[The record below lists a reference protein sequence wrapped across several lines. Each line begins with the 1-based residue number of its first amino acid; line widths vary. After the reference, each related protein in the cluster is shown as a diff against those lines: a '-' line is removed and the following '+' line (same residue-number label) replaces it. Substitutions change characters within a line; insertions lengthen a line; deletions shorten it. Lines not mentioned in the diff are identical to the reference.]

1 MSTSILYHAFG
12 LKGIKYTATH
22 FVADRIVFSADMN
35 HQRVRCPVCGCFEAS
50 FKGKRRRFFFMS
62 PIGRKKCMLELTLH
76 RLKCRSCSAL
86 WWPALPFMAGTHRYV
101 RSFALTVLDMLR
113 FATISSVAD
122 FLGVGWDLVKNIH
135 KERLQFLYRKIPL
148 HKVEC
153 IGIDEFSFKEGH
165 HYMTVVTDLYSG
177 RVLHAVEGKAKE
189 DIRPFL
195 KILARRGKRLEAV
208 AMDMS
213 SAYFWAVREE
223 LPKVKVVFD
232 RFHVVSLMNQAID
245 EFRRGHQLELDSLG
259 QQTLK
264 GSRFLLLRNYDS
276 LEPDRRARLDALLKV
291 NQPLFEIH
299 SMKEQLR
306 LFWELH
312 NRKEAERFLAVW
324 CRDAMNSGI
333 KALKRVGKTLGAYRT
348 GLLNYF
354 DHRITSGAVEGLIN
368 KIKTLKRQAYG
379 FRDPE
384 YFKLRL
390 YHLHTQQYSLT
401 GGTR

>member
-1 MSTSILYHAFG
+1 MSTSILYTAFG
-12 LKGIKYTATH
+12 LKGIEYKATH
-22 FVADRIVFSADMN
+22 FVADRIIFSAEMN
-35 HQRVRCPVCGCFEAS
+35 DQWVRCPQCSCRDTS
-50 FKGKRRRFFFMS
+50 FKGRKRRWFYMS
-62 PIGRKKCMLELTLH
+62 PIGRKKCMLELVLH
-76 RLKCRSCSAL
+76 RLKCRKCSML
-86 WWPALPFMAGTHRYV
+86 FWPTLPFMVGTHRFV

-113 FATISSVAD
+113 FSTIRSVAEY
-122 FLGVGWDLVKNIH
+122 LGVGWDLVKNIH

-148 HKVEC
+148 DEVST

-165 HYMTVVTDLYSG
+165 HYMTVVTDLDTG
-177 RVLHAVEGKAKE
+177 RVLHAVEGKSKE

-195 KILARRGKRLEAV
+195 EILAGKAKKLQAV

-213 SAYFWAVREE
+213 SAYFAAVIETLRGADI
-223 LPKVKVVFD
+223 VFD
-232 RFHVVSLMNQAID
+232 RFHIMALMNQAID
-245 EFRRGHQLELDSLG
+245 ESRRDQQRELDVLG

-264 GSRFLLLRNYDS
+264 GSRFLLLQNYDS
-276 LEPDRRARLDALLKV
+276 LAPDRKARLDALLQV
-291 NQPLFEIH
+291 NNPLFIIH

-306 LFWELH
+306 LFWE
-312 NRKEAERFLAVW
+312 KDDYTQAEQFLAVW

-333 KALKRVGKTLGAYRT
+333 KALMRVGKTLGAYRT

-354 DHRITSGAVEGLIN
+354 KHRITSGAVEGLIN

-390 YHLHTQQYSLT
+390 YHLHTQRYSLA
-401 GGTR
+401 G

>member
-12 LKGIKYTATH
+12 LKGIEYRGTS
-22 FVADRIVFSADMN
+22 FLADTLIFRAEMN
-35 HQRVRCPVCGCFEAS
+35 KQVIRCPNCGCRRIT
-50 FKGKRRRFFFMS
+50 FKGQKRRWFQMG
-62 PIGRKKCMLELTLH
+62 PIGRKKCLLDLVLH
-76 RLKCRSCSAL
+76 RAQCCECSAL
-86 WWPALPFMAGTHRYV
+86 WWPTLPFMIGTHRFV
-101 RSFALTVLDMLR
+101 RSFALTVLDLLK
-113 FATISSVAD
+113 FGTIRSVAE

-135 KERLQFLYRKIPL
+135 KERLRFLYRKIPL
-148 HKVEC
+148 HKVRV
-153 IGIDEFSFKEGH
+153 IGIDEFSLKEGH
-165 HYMTVVTDLYSG
+165 HYMTVVTDLHTG
-177 RVLHAVEGKAKE
+177 RVLHAVEGKGKE

-195 KILARRGKRLEAV
+195 ESLARRGKELEAV

-213 SAYFWAVREE
+213 SSYFWAVRET
-223 LPKVKVVFD
+223 LPGVKVVFD

-245 EFRRGHQLELDSLG
+245 ELRRDHQAELDSLG

-276 LEPDRRARLDALLKV
+276 LEPDRKARLDALLQV
-291 NQPLFEIH
+291 NRPLFEIH

-306 LFWELH
+306 LFWEKTD
-312 NRKEAERFLAVW
+312 RKEAEQFLTVW

-333 KALKRVGKTLGAYRT
+333 KVLKRVGKTLAGYRT

-354 DHRITSGAVEGLIN
+354 DHRITSGAVEGLVN

-379 FRDPE
+379 FRDAE

-390 YHLHTQQYSLT
+390 YHLHTRRYSLA
-401 GGTR
+401 G

>member
-12 LKGIKYTATH
+12 LKGIEYRGTR
-22 FVADRIVFSADMN
+22 FLADTLILRAEMN
-35 HQRVRCPVCGCFEAS
+35 KQVIRCPHCGSRDIIFRGQ
-50 FKGKRRRFFFMS
+50 KQRRFRMG
-62 PIGRKKCMLELTLH
+62 PIGRKKCLLDLVLH
-76 RLKCRSCSAL
+76 RAQCRECSAL
-86 WWPALPFMAGTHRYV
+86 WWPTLPFMIGTHRFV
-101 RSFALTVLDMLR
+101 RSFALTVLDLLK
-113 FATISSVAD
+113 FGTIRSVAQ

-135 KERLQFLYRKIPL
+135 KERLRFLYRKIPV
-148 HKVEC
+148 HKVKV
-153 IGIDEFSFKEGH
+153 IGIDEFSLREGH
-165 HYMTVVTDLYSG
+165 HYMTVVTDLDTG
-177 RVLHAVEGKAKE
+177 RVLHAVEGKSKE

-195 KILARRGKRLEAV
+195 EKLAKRGKELQAV

-213 SAYFWAVREE
+213 SAYFWAVRET
-223 LPKVKVVFD
+223 LPGVKVVFD

-245 EFRRGHQLELDSLG
+245 ELRRDHQAELDSLG

-276 LEPDRRARLDALLKV
+276 LEPDRKARLDALLSV
-291 NQPLFEIH
+291 NRPLFEIH

-306 LFWELH
+306 VFWEKMD
-312 NRKEAERFLAVW
+312 RKEAEEFLTIW
-324 CRDAMNSGI
+324 CRDAMQSGI
-333 KALKRVGKTLGAYRT
+333 KPLKRVGKTLAAYRT

-354 DHRITSGAVEGLIN
+354 DHRITSGAVEGLVN

-390 YHLHTQQYSLT
+390 YHLHTQRYALA
-401 GGTR
+401 G

>member
-12 LKGIKYTATH
+12 LKGIEYGATH
-22 FVADRIVFSADMN
+22 FVADRIIFSAEMN
-35 HQRVRCPVCGCFEAS
+35 HRWIRCPECRSRDAI
-50 FKGKRRRFFFMS
+50 FKGRKLRWFNMS
-62 PIGRKKCMLELTLH
+62 PIGRKKCLLELILH
-76 RLKCRSCSAL
+76 RLQCRACSTL
-86 WWPALPFMAGTHRYV
+86 WWPTLPFMTGTHRFV

-113 FATISSVAD
+113 FGTIQSVAE

-148 HKVEC
+148 HKVKV
-153 IGIDEFSFKEGH
+153 IGIDEFAFKEGH
-165 HYMTVVTDLYSG
+165 RYMTVITDLYAG
-177 RVLHAVEGKAKE
+177 RVLHAVEGKGKE
-189 DIRPFL
+189 DIRPYL
-195 KILARRGKRLEAV
+195 ETLARRGKKLEAV

-213 SAYFWAVREE
+213 SAYFWAVREV
-223 LPKVKVVFD
+223 LPDIKVVFD

-245 EFRRGHQLELDSLG
+245 ELRRDHQTELDSLG

-264 GSRFLLLRNYDS
+264 GSRFLLLRNYNS
-276 LEPDRRARLDALLKV
+276 LEPDRKARLDALLMA

-306 LFWELH
+306 LFWELD
-312 NRKEAERFLAVW
+312 NRQEAEQFLNVW

-333 KALKRVGKTLGAYRT
+333 KALKRVGKTLAAYRT

-390 YHLHTQQYSLT
+390 YHLHTQRYSLA
-401 GGTR
+401 G